1 MARVKTPV
9 KGFSGTVAGVTFDDG
24 VGETKDA
31 RALAYFER
39 HGYEVDTKADD
50 DAKAKA
56 EAEAEKAKAEAERL
70 AAEEAEKAKAEADA
84 KVSTPKPAAKPAATK
99 SSAPAA
105 E

>member
-56 EAEAEKAKAEAERL
+56 EAEKAKAEAERL

-84 KVSTPKPAAKPAATK
+84 KASTPKPAAKPAATK